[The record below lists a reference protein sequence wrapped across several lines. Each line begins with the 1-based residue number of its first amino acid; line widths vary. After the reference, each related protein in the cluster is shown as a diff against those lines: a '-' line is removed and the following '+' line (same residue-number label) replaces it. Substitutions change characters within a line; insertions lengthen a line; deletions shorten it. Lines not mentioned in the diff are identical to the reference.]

1 MLLDGSTN
9 RMIKKMS
16 KVSGLS
22 ILEAIVSTVI
32 VGIGF
37 IAILQMTNFSVQS
50 IDNSGD
56 RTKAN
61 FLTEMVVEDVLGSR
75 DSFWGVSSDDENIS
89 YDSQGRATYNDNN
102 FTDENG
108 HLITFVERL
117 NENSWNSDA
126 AANCT
131 GNNAQPASN
140 VYNDQEV
147 DALQNKEDKW
157 NSIISQNRFLKCTS
171 PSEDKRLQVFDI
183 CRWDSCT
190 FSSANVTDEPMHIGR
205 IEMRLNNG
213 KKRKY
218 IYFQADYRLKTDLP
232 GVQTPMGNQGG
243 GS

>member
-1 MLLDGSTN
+1 MLDGSTN
-9 RMIKKMS
+9 RMMKKIS

-61 FLTEMVVEDVLGSR
+61 FLTEMMVEDVLGSR

-89 YDSQGRATYNDNN
+89 YDSQGRATHTDSN
-102 FTDENG
+102 FTDQNG
-108 HLITFVERL
+108 LLYTFVERL
-117 NENSWNSDA
+117 NETAWDSDA

-131 GNNAQPASN
+131 GNNGQPASN

-147 DALQNKEDKW
+147 DALQNKENKW
-157 NSIISQNRFLKCTS
+157 NTIISENRFLKCTS
-171 PSEDKRLQVFDI
+171 TSEDKRLEVFDI

-190 FSSANVTDEPMHIGR
+190 FNSANVTDEPMHIGR
-205 IEMRLNNG
+205 VEMKLNNG

-218 IYFQADYRLKTDLP
+218 LYFQADYKLKKDLP

>member
-1 MLLDGSTN
+1 MLDGSTN
-9 RMIKKMS
+9 RMMKKIS

-61 FLTEMVVEDVLGSR
+61 FLTEMMVEDVLGSR

-89 YDSQGRATYNDNN
+89 YDSQVRATHTDSN
-102 FTDENG
+102 FTDQNG
-108 HLITFVERL
+108 LLYTFVERL
-117 NENSWNSDA
+117 NETAWDSDA

-131 GNNAQPASN
+131 GNNGQPASN

-147 DALQNKEDKW
+147 DALQNKENKW
-157 NSIISQNRFLKCTS
+157 NTIISENRFLKCKSTF
-171 PSEDKRLQVFDI
+171 EDKRLEVFDI

-190 FSSANVTDEPMHIGR
+190 FNSANVTDEPMHIGR
-205 IEMRLNNG
+205 VEMKLNNG

-218 IYFQADYRLKTDLP
+218 IYFQADYRLKKDLP

>member
-9 RMIKKMS
+9 RMMKKIS

-61 FLTEMVVEDVLGSR
+61 FLTEMMVEDVLGSR

-89 YDSQGRATYNDNN
+89 YDSQGRATHTDSN
-102 FTDENG
+102 FTDQNG
-108 HLITFVERL
+108 LLYTFVERL
-117 NENSWNSDA
+117 NETAWDSDA
-126 AANCT
+126 DANCT
-131 GNNAQPASN
+131 GNNGQPASN

-147 DALQNKEDKW
+147 DALQNKENKW
-157 NSIISQNRFLKCTS
+157 NTIISENRFLKCTS
-171 PSEDKRLQVFDI
+171 TFEDKRLEVFDI

-190 FSSANVTDEPMHIGR
+190 FNSANVTDEPMHIGR
-205 IEMRLNNG
+205 VEMKLNNG

-218 IYFQADYRLKTDLP
+218 IYFQADYRLKIDLP

>member
-1 MLLDGSTN
+1 MLDGATN
-9 RMIKKMS
+9 RMMKKIS

-61 FLTEMVVEDVLGSR
+61 FLTEMMVEDVLGSR

-89 YDSQGRATYNDNN
+89 YDSQGRAAHTDSN
-102 FTDENG
+102 FTDLNG
-108 HLITFVERL
+108 LLYTFVERL
-117 NENSWNSDA
+117 NETAWDSDA

-131 GNNAQPASN
+131 GKNGQPASN
-140 VYNDQEV
+140 FYNDQEV
-147 DALQNKEDKW
+147 DALQNKENKW
-157 NSIISQNRFLKCTS
+157 NTIISENRFLKCTS
-171 PSEDKRLQVFDI
+171 TFEDKRLEVFDI

-190 FSSANVTDEPMHIGR
+190 FNSANVTDEPMHIGR
-205 IEMRLNNG
+205 VEMKLNNG

-218 IYFQADYRLKTDLP
+218 IYFQADYRLKKDLP

>member
-89 YDSQGRATYNDNN
+89 NHSQARATKNANN
-102 FTDENG
+102 
-108 HLITFVERL
+108 
-117 NENSWNSDA
+117 
-126 AANCT
+126 
-131 GNNAQPASN
+131 
-140 VYNDQEV
+140 
-147 DALQNKEDKW
+147 
-157 NSIISQNRFLKCTS
+157 
-171 PSEDKRLQVFDI
+171 
-183 CRWDSCT
+183 
-190 FSSANVTDEPMHIGR
+190 
-205 IEMRLNNG
+205 
-213 KKRKY
+213 
-218 IYFQADYRLKTDLP
+218 LP
-232 GVQTPMGNQGG
+232 EEHRQ
-243 GS
+243 

>member
-190 FSSANVTDEPMHIGR
+190 FSSANVTDEPMYIGR
-205 IEMRLNNG
+205 VEMKLNNG

-218 IYFQADYRLKTDLP
+218 IYFQADYRLKTDQP
-232 GVQTPMGNQGG
+232 GGQTPMGNQGG

>member
-1 MLLDGSTN
+1 MLPDGSTN

-102 FTDENG
+102 FTDENV

-140 VYNDQEV
+140 VYNDQE
-147 DALQNKEDKW
+147 L
-157 NSIISQNRFLKCTS
+157 SLIHIS
-171 PSEDKRLQVFDI
+171 
-183 CRWDSCT
+183 
-190 FSSANVTDEPMHIGR
+190 
-205 IEMRLNNG
+205 
-213 KKRKY
+213 
-218 IYFQADYRLKTDLP
+218 
-232 GVQTPMGNQGG
+232 
-243 GS
+243 